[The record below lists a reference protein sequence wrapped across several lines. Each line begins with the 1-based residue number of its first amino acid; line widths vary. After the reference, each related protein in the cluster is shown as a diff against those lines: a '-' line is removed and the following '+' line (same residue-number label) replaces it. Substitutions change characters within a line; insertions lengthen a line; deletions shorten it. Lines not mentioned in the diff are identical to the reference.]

1 MGWLEY
7 CNGTTDT
14 YYANLRRANGREKP
28 YGVKYWAL
36 GNEVYGPWQ
45 VCQMTKED
53 YAKKA
58 YQWAKA
64 LKLLDPS
71 IKLILCGENG
81 FSSWDSYVIKECIR
95 HDQHGLGG
103 DTTASLIDMHS
114 IHLYTASSVHLENVT
129 GMAFVEWNETE
140 TRLTRLSAPG
150 RRTSHRDHLGPDR
163 PCPDREQ
170 SSPQR
175 SQTKDLLR

>member
-14 YYANLRRANGREKP
+14 YYANLRRSNGREKP

-103 DTTASLIDMHS
+103 NTTASLIDMHS

-129 GMAFVEWNETE
+129 GMPP
-140 TRLTRLSAPG
+140 SY
-150 RRTSHRDHLGPDR
+150 LGTLPR
-163 PCPDREQ
+163 Y
-170 SSPQR
+170 
-175 SQTKDLLR
+175 LLRLG